1 MNKKAIHRMIIVG
14 FIIVIIE
21 GILYLTFFNPWKK
34 GTVREIHKQECKD
47 SVRLSSLTQVKQY
60 QFRPGI
66 IECPIWEETIKGNP
80 DSKKQSDRMK
90 REIAQLMAEGWDV
103 FGRGKLNLFESSGV
117 YCSVYSIIDF
127 EQKDKKI
134 DDVGRYL
141 ARTPVPLEGVDYLT
155 FFTNDATQRSDAYLA
170 SAKNIVV
177 DTSKRYAVVFVYI
190 RQLGTIDEYTS
201 KLGQLVSGGQQSGE
215 QFVGTIAAGTMS
227 AAGVGGIILFL
238 GGGWTIAT
246 AGAIVA
252 GGFVAYTSV
261 FGG

>member
-1 MNKKAIHRMIIVG
+1 MIIVG
-14 FIIVIIE
+14 FIIVIIA

-34 GTVREIHKQECKD
+34 GTIREIHKQECKD

-127 EQKDKKI
+127 EEKDKKI
-134 DDVGRYL
+134 EDMLRGVDKD
-141 ARTPVPLEGVDYLT
+141 TPRNKMIVFLEDTDKFLDLTGNELGPFKKGDIANLPEEISNILISDKKAEGVD
-155 FFTNDATQRSDAYLA
+155 
-170 SAKNIVV
+170 
-177 DTSKRYAVVFVYI
+177 
-190 RQLGTIDEYTS
+190 E
-201 KLGQLVSGGQQSGE
+201 E
-215 QFVGTIAAGTMS
+215 
-227 AAGVGGIILFL
+227 
-238 GGGWTIAT
+238 
-246 AGAIVA
+246 
-252 GGFVAYTSV
+252 
-261 FGG
+261 